1 MLQRPRT
8 LQAAHDWV
16 NSRETIENIGSP
28 KRIYRIEE
36 LDKLNQTI
44 HYFGE
49 YVAFDKTAWLE
60 QGQ

>member
-1 MLQRPRT
+1 VLQKHST
-8 LQAAHDWV
+8 LQTAHYWV
-16 NSRETIENIGSP
+16 NSRETIENVGSP

>member
-1 MLQRPRT
+1 LQT
-8 LQAAHDWV
+8 THDWV
-16 NSRETIENIGSP
+16 YSRETIEDIGSP

>member
-1 MLQRPRT
+1 MLQRQST
-8 LQAAHDWV
+8 LQTAHDWV